1 VSIPAD
7 EILFTVIDDL
17 FSDIAS
23 VAGNAKGG
31 NKGKQSNNEHEVCSP
46 SYRLPLFHEHSHNI
60 AEENE
65 HRHMQHPAGKLE
77 VTHFHMSQP
86 VKEELKAPECSGKSR
101 P

>member
-1 VSIPAD
+1 MSITAI
-7 EILFTVIDDL
+7 ILFTVIDYL
-17 FSDIAS
+17 FSDITS
-23 VAGNAKGG
+23 VACNAKGG
-31 NKGKQSNNEHEVCSP
+31 NKGKQSNDEKEVGSP
-46 SYRLPLFHEHSHNI
+46 LYRLPLFHKHSHNI

-77 VTHFHMSQP
+77 VAHFYMSET